1 MSGSCL
7 DWIDFFFEKNFFI
20 YLFIC
25 LFLLQPLWVLYT
37 LHALHTLIGLRLLL
51 QQPLWVL
58 YTLLALHTL
67 IGLKARSFI
76 GRHEL

>member
-1 MSGSCL
+1 
-7 DWIDFFFEKNFFI
+7 
-20 YLFIC
+20 
-25 LFLLQPLWVLYT
+25 
-37 LHALHTLIGLRLLL
+37 LL

>member
-1 MSGSCL
+1 
-7 DWIDFFFEKNFFI
+7 
-20 YLFIC
+20 
-25 LFLLQPLWVLYT
+25 VLYT
-37 LHALHTLIGLRLLL
+37 LLALHTLIGLRLLL